1 MADHS
6 RGRPGWLHVGPLEV
20 RLTRTWEP
28 GTFPP
33 AETLL
38 AILTLAAVPQALAT
52 RLTTHLSGGIV
63 VGPGSVPDLPGFEW
77 LRGVALPLQAGLWER
92 SAGVYDPRQRRIGV
106 GSAPSPSVSVCGH
119 EIGHA
124 TDHMDRLPS
133 HSPFWTDLHARARGR
148 LRPPYRDDVTEL
160 FAEAFACVLTRRA
173 TRLLHLIGA
182 EVEAERVYHQLS
194 GQYGIG

>member
-1 MADHS
+1 
-6 RGRPGWLHVGPLEV
+6 
-20 RLTRTWEP
+20 LTRSWEP

-38 AILTLAAVPQALAT
+38 AILTLAAIPQALAT
-52 RLTTHLSGGIV
+52 RLSTHLSGGIA

-77 LRGVALPLQAGLWER
+77 LRGVALPLQAGRWER

-133 HSPFWTDLHARARGR
+133 HSPFWTGLHTRTRDR

-173 TRLLHLIGA
+173 TRLLHLIG
-182 EVEAERVYHQLS
+182 EESEAEHVYHRLS